1 MCRCCVRVVYQR
13 RRRWCGTRVGVP
25 KVIPSQTPRAVCDFG
40 GGGGGGG
47 LHRVLPP
54 PDVGRGGRRAKGGF
68 VKGGKRG
75 RGGGE
80 GTRSHADATLFL
92 CALLPHR
99 PTATT
104 TAPLATT
111 SALPLPRRAVVTLVS
126 SPSLRPP
133 RPYTPPRA
141 TSPLHARASLPFFW
155 SRTGVVL
162 DTIFSPISAPSIKIG
177 GGGSK
182 PFFSAC
188 PVHHRFPTGPVVRRH
203 DRRVEITGR
212 LFLAKRVGEKNDA
225 NIMSRSSGRQRVN
238 TPRPLWRGR
247 RHAGTLS
254 TLTSSL
260 RGNVCEKKSS
270 KHVPICSV
278 GVGNF
283 GQYFMILSFARKP
296 LLPVVFTRR
305 AIFAESTFGRNEMKA
320 KRRLCK

>member
-1 MCRCCVRVVYQR
+1 MLRARCISAETTLVRDARRCTKSHSVTDSESGVWFWRRR
-13 RRRWCGTRVGVP
+13 RRRWRSASRFTATRRWEG
-25 KVIPSQTPRAVCDFG
+25 
-40 GGGGGGG
+40 
-47 LHRVLPP
+47 
-54 PDVGRGGRRAKGGF
+54 RAKGEGRF
-68 VKGGKRG
+68 RQGRETRARG
-75 RGGGE
+75 RGG
-80 GTRSHADATLFL
+80 DAI
-92 CALLPHR
+92 A
-99 PTATT
+99 
-104 TAPLATT
+104 
-111 SALPLPRRAVVTLVS
+111 RRRN
-126 SPSLRPP
+126 PFSLRPSP
-133 RPYTPPRA
+133 TPPHRHHHRPSRHHQRAPPTPPGRRHARLLALPSTPYTPPRA